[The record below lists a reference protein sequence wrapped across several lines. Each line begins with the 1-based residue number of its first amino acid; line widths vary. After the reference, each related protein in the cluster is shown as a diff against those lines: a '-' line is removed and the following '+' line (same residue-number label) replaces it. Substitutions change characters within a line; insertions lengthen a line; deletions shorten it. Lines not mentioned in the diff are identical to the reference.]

1 MDESNSPD
9 HAINDED
16 LAQIIININDNLQD
30 LLKYLD
36 KITTEK
42 NKLKEELLNIKQH
55 INKFF
60 DEI

>member
-1 MDESNSPD
+1 MDPEEEEIQEIVN
-9 HAINDED
+9 
-16 LAQIIININDNLQD
+16 NINNNLQD

-36 KITTEK
+36 KLTTEK

-60 DEI
+60 NEI

>member
-1 MDESNSPD
+1 MDSEEEEIQEIVN
-9 HAINDED
+9 
-16 LAQIIININDNLQD
+16 NINNNLQD

-60 DEI
+60 NEI

>member
-1 MDESNSPD
+1 MDPEEEEIHEIVN
-9 HAINDED
+9 
-16 LAQIIININDNLQD
+16 NINNNLQD

-36 KITTEK
+36 KLTTEK

-60 DEI
+60 NEI

>member
-1 MDESNSPD
+1 MDSDDEE
-9 HAINDED
+9 INE
-16 LAQIIININDNLQD
+16 IIKNINDNLQD

-60 DEI
+60 NEI